1 MGRVQDKVVLVSGA
15 ARGIGANIAMR
26 LAKEGAFL
34 FVSDVLD
41 EQAVQVVA
49 EITNHGGRAEALHLD
64 VTCEA
69 SWVAAVDHIL
79 TVCGK
84 LDVLVNNAGM
94 VLAQDFEAVSL
105 EDWRTMVD
113 VNMTSVFLG
122 SKVCAPALR
131 QAGRN
136 SAGGSSIINLSSVSG
151 LVAAPND
158 PLYAMTKGGVTLFT
172 KSTAVTFANKG
183 DPIRVNAIHPG
194 FVETEMGKQMM
205 VAQGQR
211 LGVDDADQMRELA
224 EQRHPIGRIGQT
236 SDIANAALYLASDEA
251 AFITGSSLV
260 VDGGLTAL

>member
-1 MGRVQDKVVLVSGA
+1 MQDKVVLVSGA
-15 ARGIGANIAMR
+15 ARGIGAHIAARM
-26 LAKEGAFL
+26 ASEGAFV
-34 FVSDVLD
+34 FVSDILV
-41 EQAVQVVA
+41 EQATQVAADINTDGGKA
-49 EITNHGGRAEALHLD
+49 EPLSLD

-69 SWVAAVDHIL
+69 SWQAAVDHIL
-79 TVCGK
+79 DACGK

-105 EDWRTMVD
+105 ADWQTMVD

-131 QAGRN
+131 QAGQN
-136 SAGGSSIINLSSVSG
+136 SAGGSSIINISSVAG

-183 DPIRVNAIHPG
+183 DPVRVNSIHPG
-194 FVETEMGKQMM
+194 FIETQMAEQVMAAQAKRMGVEDSK
-205 VAQGQR
+205 
-211 LGVDDADQMRELA
+211 MRALA
-224 EQRHPIGRIGQT
+224 EQRHPLGRLGQT

-251 AFITGSSLV
+251 AFVTGSNLV
-260 VDGGLTAL
+260 VDGGLTAQ